1 MDMTMTFTVNGR
13 KRTVTTD
20 PQRSLLDVLREDL
33 KLTGPKYGCGEG
45 QCRACTVLVDGK
57 AVASCVTPV
66 AEADETSVVTI
77 EGLAQGETLHPVQEA
92 FLAEN
97 AFQCGFCTPGMILGT
112 VALLKEKPHP
122 SEAEIRSRLDRHLC
136 RCCHY
141 PTILKAVHRAAAQ
154 PS

>member
-1 MDMTMTFTVNGR
+1 MDMTMTITVNGR

-97 AFQCGFCTPGMILGT
+97 AFQCGFCTPGMILGA
-112 VALLKEKPHP
+112 VALLNEKPHP

-141 PTILKAVHRAAAQ
+141 PTILKAIHRAVAQ
-154 PS
+154 HS